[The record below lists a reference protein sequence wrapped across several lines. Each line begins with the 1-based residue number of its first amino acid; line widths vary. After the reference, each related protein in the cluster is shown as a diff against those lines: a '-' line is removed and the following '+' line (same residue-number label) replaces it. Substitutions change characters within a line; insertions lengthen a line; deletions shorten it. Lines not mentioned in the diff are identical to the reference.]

1 MLLLGTINKLVI
13 AKRIFKD
20 KHSNK
25 NVGSLDFDEKGIMGC
40 NVLALG
46 LAPKGN

>member
-1 MLLLGTINKLVI
+1 MLLSGTINKLII

-25 NVGSLDFDEKGIMGC
+25 NVGTLEFEEKGISG
-40 NVLALG
+40 NVLA
-46 LAPKGN
+46 K